1 MSIPPP
7 QPPPQPS
14 GQRDPSLFGA
24 FKRVAAT
31 WARTPIGG
39 GASAITTMCLYP
51 FSRMLRNEQ
60 PRVLPRH
67 TTLPFFSAVFALSS
81 YMSYAGYGRDGA
93 GVLSAWSM
101 VYLLMNARNGAKGWI
116 AMSRPGGGLRASHIV
131 LMGMNAIAGSGVF
144 LFGWG
149 GRGGGGG
156 WKMKM
161 PEAEAV

>member
-7 QPPPQPS
+7 QPPS
-14 GQRDPSLFGA
+14 GQRDPSPTGSL
-24 FKRVAAT
+24 KVLAAG
-31 WARTPIGG
+31 WARTPVG
-39 GASAITTMCLYP
+39 GAVSALSTVSLYP
-51 FSRMLRNEQ
+51 AARMLQNST

-67 TTLPFFSAVFALSS
+67 TMLPFFSAVFALSS
-81 YMSYAGYGRDGA
+81 YMSFAGYGRDGA

-101 VYLLMNARNGAKGWI
+101 VYLLMNARNGARGVI
-116 AMSRPGGGLRASHIV
+116 AMARPGGVLRVTQVAVMGL
-131 LMGMNAIAGSGVF
+131 NAIAGSGVF